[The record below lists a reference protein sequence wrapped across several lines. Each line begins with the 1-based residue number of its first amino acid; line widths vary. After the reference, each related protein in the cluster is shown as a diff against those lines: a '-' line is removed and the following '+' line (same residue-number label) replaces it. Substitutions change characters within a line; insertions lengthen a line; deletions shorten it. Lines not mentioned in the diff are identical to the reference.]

1 LVRSMAKKAIITV
14 SLLPEAQTARNEI
27 IKREIIKESQI
38 PWCKKIEKV
47 EIEESEDCMVKG
59 LKKHGLS
66 DTVVTNVAKFYRD

>member
-1 LVRSMAKKAIITV
+1 MTKKAIITI
-14 SLLPEAQTARNEI
+14 SLVPEAQKVEDKTIRKEI
-27 IKREIIKESQI
+27 IEESQI

-66 DTVVTNVAKFYRD
+66 NTVATNVVKFYRG